1 MIENILSSMFVFVFL
16 VSFFR
21 VFKRVR
27 VKIFLKKR
35 KKSNTKIAK
44 ANLYKGIS
52 KNFILI
58 MSIICC
64 KFNPLSLISYFTKK
78 VFDYP

>member
-1 MIENILSSMFVFVFL
+1 MAKILSSISVLVFL
-16 VSFFR
+16 VNFLS

-27 VKIFLKKR
+27 VKTFLKKR
-35 KKSNTKIAK
+35 KNSHTKIAK

-58 MSIICC
+58 MSTICC
-64 KFNPLSLISYFTKK
+64 NLNP
-78 VFDYP
+78 